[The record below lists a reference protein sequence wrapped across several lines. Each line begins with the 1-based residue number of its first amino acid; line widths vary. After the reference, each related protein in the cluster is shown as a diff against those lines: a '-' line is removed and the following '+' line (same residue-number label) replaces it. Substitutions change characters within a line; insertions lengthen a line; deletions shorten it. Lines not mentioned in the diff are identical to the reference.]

1 MTSQKSYNNLGKNVR
16 DQLHKMRSAILLLGV
31 LYLAAGPVWFLLQM
45 TSYPKYSSL
54 PLLSTLYVG
63 YFHVFY
69 FLALALGTV
78 GGFYATRYQNVPQQ
92 SNFYHSL
99 PVTRQGLLSARIL
112 ALVLV
117 QVLLLIVVTM
127 VDVGVVLVT
136 ASHVSGALAANLVGA
151 AGVNFCYIMLVF
163 LLALAVSLFAGQLTA
178 NTIGQVLMT
187 AVLHLSVPFVAA
199 VFMGICSTFTSTVG
213 NVGLLEHL
221 TRFNILTGFM
231 AMITS
236 ANDHINTLNPGLVT
250 AENAANFAPQ
260 QLVWD
265 PAVTILYVVLAV
277 VLFVGAYVLYNRRA
291 VEKAGDTLLYPMVG
305 NVIKALYVF
314 LGGVVCGL
322 CFWIL
327 VAETMIGFVIGAVI
341 AMVVVHLI
349 AEMLYSM
356 DVDGVRRHYISSVV
370 GLAVALLLLART
382 GRLDLLHRRGCGFL
396 NGMLVGMYPL
406 FFIGYTTVGTL
417 AFDRPDTPLLPL
429 PRILTF
435 MLNMILVGVAEEL
448 VFRGIIAQTLLERYG
463 TARAGV
469 WKACLVSGV
478 LFGAAHLSNLL
489 GSAPFGVLMQCV
501 FAASLGVMLAAI
513 YFRTGNLW
521 VTVFLHSAMDIAAM
535 LIGGLYGTTSVA
547 ESVSGYDASRLVSVA
562 VYLIPTVFLLRKK
575 KLPEVQL
582 YWGGIVKN

>member
-1 MTSQKSYNNLGKNVR
+1 MLKRLRTAHPILYCILSEVLFLGSMVLFSLLATIGLAAAGA
-16 DQLHKMRSAILLLGV
+16 DFDAMDGYLLG
-31 LYLAAGPVWFLLQM
+31 
-45 TSYPKYSSL
+45 S
-54 PLLSTLYVG
+54 
-63 YFHVFY
+63 
-69 FLALALGTV
+69 
-78 GGFYATRYQNVPQQ
+78 
-92 SNFYHSL
+92 
-99 PVTRQGLLSARIL
+99 
-112 ALVLV
+112 V
-117 QVLLLIVVTM
+117 QE
-127 VDVGVVLVT
+127 
-136 ASHVSGALAANLVGA
+136 A
-151 AGVNFCYIMLVF
+151 
-163 LLALAVSLFAGQLTA
+163 
-178 NTIGQVLMT
+178 
-187 AVLHLSVPFVAA
+187 
-199 VFMGICSTFTSTVG
+199 
-213 NVGLLEHL
+213 VGL
-221 TRFNILTGFM
+221 T
-231 AMITS
+231 
-236 ANDHINTLNPGLVT
+236 
-250 AENAANFAPQ
+250 
-260 QLVWD
+260 
-265 PAVTILYVVLAV
+265 
-277 VLFVGAYVLYNRRA
+277 
-291 VEKAGDTLLYPMVG
+291 
-305 NVIKALYVF
+305 
-314 LGGVVCGL
+314 
-322 CFWIL
+322 
-327 VAETMIGFVIGAVI
+327 
-341 AMVVVHLI
+341 
-349 AEMLYSM
+349 
-356 DVDGVRRHYISSVV
+356 
-370 GLAVALLLLART
+370 VALLLLART

-513 YFRTGNLW
+513 YLW

-547 ESVSGYDASRLVSVA
+547 ESVSGYDASRLLSVA